1 MLMSSP
7 LEIRRQQS
15 AVDGQI
21 SKISWKPCQ
30 ILHKKMETFTQLVA
44 LIAVIIGTLFSIVG
58 IIGLVRLPDVYTR
71 LHATGKVGVFGVV
84 FLLVAATAW
93 TPLGWGRAVLL
104 IVLLMVAGPVITHV
118 LASAAFRINLRMK
131 QPERNDLVD
140 ATLEQ

>member
-1 MLMSSP
+1 
-7 LEIRRQQS
+7 
-15 AVDGQI
+15 
-21 SKISWKPCQ
+21 
-30 ILHKKMETFTQLVA
+30 METFTQLVA